1 MRTTRGNTTLRLLAI
16 VVVAALIGLKLVYR
30 GYAAKLEAREAASQN
45 TPLEWP
51 PKPAPAS
58 DSVCDSVKLTMAQVD
73 KANEEGL
80 AVDQA
85 RRCITRETR
94 AAHNLYLAERAAQ
107 RAQREA
113 SEQKQALELKI
124 QQARK
129 EQTAAAVAQCRELI
143 AQYDLTEADLFGGR
157 GRVRVAA
164 TGSKVAPKYRDPETG
179 ATWTGR
185 GKPPKWI
192 QDKNRDDY
200 LIA

>member
-1 MRTTRGNTTLRLLAI
+1 MESLQDLM
-16 VVVAALIGLKLVYR
+16 
-30 GYAAKLEAREAASQN
+30 Q
-45 TPLEWP
+45 
-51 PKPAPAS
+51 
-58 DSVCDSVKLTMAQVD
+58 
-73 KANEEGL
+73 
-80 AVDQA
+80 
-85 RRCITRETR
+85 
-94 AAHNLYLAERAAQ
+94 
-107 RAQREA
+107 
-113 SEQKQALELKI
+113 QKQALELKI

-157 GRVRVAA
+157 GRVAA

>member
-1 MRTTRGNTTLRLLAI
+1 MESLQ
-16 VVVAALIGLKLVYR
+16 ALM
-30 GYAAKLEAREAASQN
+30 Q
-45 TPLEWP
+45 
-51 PKPAPAS
+51 
-58 DSVCDSVKLTMAQVD
+58 
-73 KANEEGL
+73 
-80 AVDQA
+80 
-85 RRCITRETR
+85 
-94 AAHNLYLAERAAQ
+94 
-107 RAQREA
+107 
-113 SEQKQALELKI
+113 QKEALELKI

-164 TGSKVAPKYRDPETG
+164 TGSKVAPKYRRDPATG

-200 LIA
+200 LI